1 MGIMSI
7 MDESTTATQEE
18 KQVIVQQLETAKV
31 EHPEHAEELNKI
43 IVPLVKGEQVKF
55 LDIQEKLNEVTAY
68 VCAVT
73 VLPVPSDY
81 TLYLVRMKGF
91 VYVII
96 HQADWLR
103 MADGV
108 RFSEN
113 VSVDTVT
120 SYLKMKGVD
129 YLSISRIPYGGM
141 KNLSLLDAA
150 NRLWKSVT
158 GKKLRAQDLI

>member
-1 MGIMSI
+1 MGIMNTI
-7 MDESTTATQEE
+7 NNQATIEQEE
-18 KQVIVQQLETAKV
+18 KLVIAEQLETAKT

-55 LDIQEKLNEVTAY
+55 LDIQEKLSEVTAY
-68 VCAVT
+68 VCAST

-91 VYVII
+91 VYIVI

-113 VSVDTVT
+113 ESVDTVT
-120 SYLKMKGVD
+120 SYLKMKGVE